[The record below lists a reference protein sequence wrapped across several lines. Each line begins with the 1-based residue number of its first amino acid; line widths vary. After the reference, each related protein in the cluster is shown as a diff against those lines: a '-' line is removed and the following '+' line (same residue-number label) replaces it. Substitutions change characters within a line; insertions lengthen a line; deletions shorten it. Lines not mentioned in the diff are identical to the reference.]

1 MITNEEGDPQA
12 VLMSYSEFEDL
23 MSEKVAG
30 DLIAKLNNVEKVNAE
45 ITRAQI
51 QDLREEV
58 MREDFVGNGASDLT
72 VEPIESSIEE
82 LD

>member
-1 MITNEEGDPQA
+1 MITDENGDPQA
-12 VLMSYSEFEDL
+12 VLMSYAEFEDL
-23 MSEKVAG
+23 MAERVAG
-30 DLIAKLNNVEKVNAE
+30 QLVEKLASVEKVNAE

-58 MREDFVGNGASDLT
+58 MREDFVSNGASVLT
-72 VEPIESSIEE
+72 VEPLPDPIEE